1 MLQGVIMRKVYAR
14 TVLSGCVIS
23 SLLAAPLLLA
33 ADKVVVVP
41 FFDTAYQT
49 LGSTWMGEWQDGV
62 AYKVGEAV
70 QLDGTSY
77 ICISAHTS
85 SIGTND
91 PTNITYWNVLAA
103 KGETGATGATGAQGP
118 QGAPGATGAQGPQGA
133 TGATGAQGPQGAT
146 GATGATGA
154 KGDKGDTGDT
164 GPAGSITDKLC
175 KKGHYVVGFENNVPK
190 CDNEVEYKAIVFVTA
205 ETYPGN
211 LGGVD
216 GANHKC
222 QAEADAAGL
231 SGNFRAWIGTN
242 SYSPYSN
249 WASQYQNVKY
259 VLTDGT
265 TIANDWAQLTS
276 GILQTTINL
285 DAEQQSHLNALVWT
299 ALKYNGTF
307 TDNGGYAD
315 GCSAFTSMSGLSVV
329 GTTGVGSQIYWTQST
344 TASCGSEAR
353 LYCFQNME

>member
-1 MLQGVIMRKVYAR
+1 MRKVYAR

-33 ADKVVVVP
+33 ADNVVVVP

-62 AYKVGEAV
+62 AYKVGDAV

-85 SIGTND
+85 STGTND
-91 PTNITYWNVLAA
+91 PTNVTYWNVLAA
-103 KGETGATGATGAQGP
+103 KGETGAT
-118 QGAPGATGAQGPQGA
+118 GATGAQGPQGA

-146 GATGATGA
+146 GATGAQGPQGATGASGATGA

-175 KKGHYVVGFENNVPK
+175 AKGHYVAGFANNVPL
-190 CDNEVEYKAIVFVTA
+190 CDNEVSYTAIVFVTSTA
-205 ETYPGN
+205 YTGN

-216 GANHKC
+216 GANQKC
-222 QAEADAAGL
+222 QAEAENANL
-231 SGNFRAWIGTN
+231 SGTFRAWIGTS
-242 SYSPYSN
+242 SYNPSN
-249 WASQYQNVKY
+249 WNSTPRDVVYKLVDGTKVADNWAD
-259 VLTDGT
+259 LTDASLDHSINIDANGNAAMSLDVYTGLREGGT
-265 TIANDWAQLTS
+265 PESDTCN
-276 GILQTTINL
+276 
-285 DAEQQSHLNALVWT
+285 EWT
-299 ALKYNGTF
+299 ADTAAVQA
-307 TDNGGYAD
+307 NGGRTDQTNSQWTRYNMLTCD
-315 GCSAFTSMSGLSVV
+315 SLS
-329 GTTGVGSQIYWTQST
+329 
-344 TASCGSEAR
+344 R